1 MVRTR
6 GCQKCR
12 AFKTTVERME
22 PGSESCPLL
31 KWQMIEIRKY
41 IKKVQIHQYIR
52 KRIDKL
58 IFRNAHFNSCLFLG
72 LIFCPNSQRFTL
84 VSKLKSQN
92 VKSGSQ
98 ISQQKLHTPLKWY
111 WPKNLHFKSRGVH
124 FTTDIVII
132 SQEWGFGKANICILV
147 IEPQGEFFQQHINW
161 NRGFHHLLD
170 KVTVCARRKIN
181 RCSQFVSQNLT
192 YLNEELSLEM
202 LTRILQTLIAKISY
216 A

>member
-22 PGSESCPLL
+22 PGSDSCPLL

-58 IFRNAHFNSCLFLG
+58 IFKDANFNSCLFLG
-72 LIFCPNSQRFTL
+72 QIFCLNSRQFTL
-84 VSKLKSQN
+84 VLKLRRQN

-98 ISQQKLHTPLKWY
+98 ISQQKLHTPLK
-111 WPKNLHFKSRGVH
+111 
-124 FTTDIVII
+124 
-132 SQEWGFGKANICILV
+132 
-147 IEPQGEFFQQHINW
+147 
-161 NRGFHHLLD
+161 
-170 KVTVCARRKIN
+170 
-181 RCSQFVSQNLT
+181 
-192 YLNEELSLEM
+192 
-202 LTRILQTLIAKISY
+202 
-216 A
+216 